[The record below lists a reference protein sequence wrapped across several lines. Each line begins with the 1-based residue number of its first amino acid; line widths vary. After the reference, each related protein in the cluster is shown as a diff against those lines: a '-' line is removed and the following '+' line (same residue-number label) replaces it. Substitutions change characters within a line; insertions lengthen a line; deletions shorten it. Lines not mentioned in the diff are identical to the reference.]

1 VILSPREKQLLHRF
15 AKSKTDV
22 LSPNGSLEKADFEWL
37 CRSIDSYI
45 AENGKL
51 TGLVVCVKSFPGW
64 ESLGTMFAH
73 LKFVR
78 DHHRKIGRI
87 AAVTDR
93 ELLRIMTIISK
104 HLVSAE
110 ASNFLPIKKQ
120 RRWRGW
126 KPRNN
131 PRRHPWN
138 LCPWTQSERRA
149 RFGRSPLGSRTGL
162 AIIAT

>member
-1 VILSPREKQLLHRF
+1 MELGFDEIQFELLR
-15 AKSKTDV
+15 DRGV
-22 LSPNGSLEKADFEWL
+22 LSCHRTGRSKKQISNGL
-37 CRSIDSYI
+37 CREIDSYT
-45 AENGKL
+45 AENGKR

-64 ESLGTMFAH
+64 ESLGAMFAH

-78 DHHRKIGRI
+78 DHHRDIDRI
-87 AAVTDR
+87 AAVTDS

-138 LCPWTQSERRA
+138 VCPWTQSERRA
-149 RFGRSPLGSRTGL
+149 RFGRSPLGRHH
-162 AIIAT
+162 